1 MLNKLLVQ
9 LFRCNIKAAALL
21 SLVYCLLFNSSI
33 ILFKFDYYKADLA
46 FGVLELLKDFIQ
58 IFIANFIIFLG
69 LSLTRPLF
77 IVGSLF
83 LFFTGAISS
92 YSIFFFKIF
101 PTKQIIRAL
110 FENEVSESVE
120 ILSVRVVIWV
130 IFALLISL
138 RLSIK
143 TKTKQSIILPSIC
156 LVIFISNIIMPQ
168 YKVLRSYFP
177 IQYLHNSYLYYLD
190 KFHSPEKKDISQE
203 VDFTIFSDD
212 DIIGI
217 IVVGEAARYDHF
229 SLNGYERETTP
240 LLAKIPNLVSFE
252 AEAHANLTYLSVP
265 YMFSNLPRDKISEAI
280 YETSVLSILTKLG
293 IETSWVGSQSLLK
306 YLQGYTKDNI
316 YHEVNMAIIPGG
328 SALYQMNALD
338 EVMLPYF
345 DKIIEMKGKKFVVL
359 HTSGSH
365 WNYSARYPKEFEHFK
380 PVCAS
385 EVKMDHTVCSKDEL
399 VNIYDNSVLYTDYIL
414 DQVIERLK
422 GRNAF
427 LIYVSDHGESLGE
440 EGRYT
445 HGAQPMPKE
454 QTSIPFIFW
463 GSDKFLSQHPA
474 LLENLKASRNQ
485 ILNHNYIF
493 HSSLGCMGIESNI
506 INQGL
511 NLCKTK

>member
-92 YSIFFFKIF
+92 YSVFFFKIF
-101 PTKQIIRAL
+101 PTKQIIRTL
-110 FENEVSESVE
+110 FENEISESVE
-120 ILSVRVVIWV
+120 ILSVRVVILV
-130 IFALLISL
+130 IFAILISL
-138 RLSIK
+138 SLSIK
-143 TKTKQSIILPSIC
+143 AKAKQSIILPFIC
-156 LVIFISNIIMPQ
+156 LVIFITNIIMPQ

-190 KFHSPEKKDISQE
+190 TFHNPEKKDISQG
-203 VDFTIFSDD
+203 VDFVISSDD

-306 YLQGYTKDNI
+306 YLQGYTKENI
-316 YHEVNMAIIPGG
+316 YHE
-328 SALYQMNALD
+328 
-338 EVMLPYF
+338 
-345 DKIIEMKGKKFVVL
+345 
-359 HTSGSH
+359 
-365 WNYSARYPKEFEHFK
+365 
-380 PVCAS
+380 
-385 EVKMDHTVCSKDEL
+385 
-399 VNIYDNSVLYTDYIL
+399 
-414 DQVIERLK
+414 
-422 GRNAF
+422 
-427 LIYVSDHGESLGE
+427 
-440 EGRYT
+440 
-445 HGAQPMPKE
+445 
-454 QTSIPFIFW
+454 
-463 GSDKFLSQHPA
+463 
-474 LLENLKASRNQ
+474 
-485 ILNHNYIF
+485 
-493 HSSLGCMGIESNI
+493 
-506 INQGL
+506 
-511 NLCKTK
+511 